1 MKKRDEKRI
10 TKTVMEWLGEKKLY
24 DKKIKKLEIEIE
36 KSQLFIGK
44 PFLYANKEEMEQEI
58 KIIRGKIDSYN
69 KIILNRDKIQ
79 EAIMR
84 FNATHTI
91 EVCGEKFTI
100 ASALNKWKNYDDF
113 LERIISQ
120 NIDEY
125 NELKISLEEKQE
137 KEVKELES
145 QLNLSNKTT
154 GNQILQDK
162 LKQRKNEYEPVMV
175 EAISL
180 ISEYERLVNFREEF
194 EQKVNTQI
202 NIINVK
208 ESLTIE
214 FEA

>member
-1 MKKRDEKRI
+1 MKKRDEKSI
-10 TKTVMEWLGEKKLY
+10 TKTVIEWLGEKKLY

-36 KSQLFIGK
+36 KTQLFIGK

-58 KIIRGKIDSYN
+58 KIVRGKIDSYN
-69 KIILNRDKIQ
+69 KMILNRDKIQ

-175 EAISL
+175 EAINL
-180 ISEYERLVNFREEF
+180 ISEYEKLVNFREEF
-194 EQKVNTQI
+194 QQKVNTQI